1 MRHEMGRIQTNGHN
15 IGLYRINKI
24 SLPSYNDKTYI
35 SKDGYSRL
43 SHFHT
48 STC

>member
-1 MRHEMGRIQTNGHN
+1 MGRIQTNGHN

-35 SKDGYSRL
+35 FKNGYSRL